1 MNIPMALIMT
11 IALLKGGE
19 SPYCNQTRQLLIVV
33 RNISALNSPTLA
45 ALQILH
51 MVGLCTEKRKD

>member
-1 MNIPMALIMT
+1 MT
-11 IALLKGGE
+11 IALLRGGE

-33 RNISALNSPTLA
+33 RNISALNFPTLA
-45 ALQILH
+45 ALQMLH